1 MDTTNFVKVAG
12 TTALAAFVPFGGPL
26 AAIALALT
34 HSQDEV
40 KAAESKGLAS
50 LEEEARK
57 QHVLM
62 EFQSHQARVA
72 QEMAIA
78 NRINCSREVEIEE
91 FYDDSSA
98 LGGEAGVK
106 LSQTPTIKIGAKH
119 VQHGVVKRIYR
130 FKGGVHD
137 TSDSSN
143 GQVA

>member
-1 MDTTNFVKVAG
+1 MS
-12 TTALAAFVPFGGPL
+12 GGIRPL
-26 AAIALALT
+26 
-34 HSQDEV
+34 
-40 KAAESKGLAS
+40 
-50 LEEEARK
+50 
-57 QHVLM
+57 
-62 EFQSHQARVA
+62 QSHQARVA

-137 TSDSSN
+137 TSDSSD